1 MKTNKILICGRGYS
15 FNYYLDKISSYNLVF
30 AYNHLDV
37 NPIFNFYFLSRNKEQ
52 FSGFSD
58 KIIKESWIID
68 KNDSSNILIG
78 STTFGLYHLLSFV
91 NNKYKGSIVDIVGFD
106 FRVIYDDNK
115 DEFFNN
121 IKFIQS
127 YIDIE
132 SQRVFSKRIK
142 KLYKDILVRHV
153 SFDENADID
162 PKSGKVISK
171 ENKNHVEIVGEITT
185 NHFGDTERLKKL
197 IYGAKRSGVDSI
209 KLQMRDVDSFYSKD
223 KLNSKFKSPF
233 GKTFRDYRNALE
245 LSNDQIN
252 IVKQLCSE
260 LGIKYF
266 FSVLDLISYERSKKL
281 NQYRIKLPSTISNH
295 KNYIEH
301 VLKDFNKEIVIS
313 TGMTDSSFIDF
324 LLKNFNNQSKIYLL
338 HCISSYPVN
347 LLKINLNVLKTYS
360 SLGMNIIPGYSSHDI
375 GHKGSVYSVFC
386 GAKMIEKHI
395 KSGNS
400 NFAHFDET
408 ALDVDL
414 ELEEFVQE
422 IRDAEVILGSQE
434 KEIYDCEH
442 HKY

>member
-1 MKTNKILICGRGYS
+1 MKTKKILICGRGYS
-15 FNYYLDKISSYNLVF
+15 FNYYNDKISTYNLVF
-30 AYNHLDV
+30 AYNHLEL

-58 KIIKESWIID
+58 NIIKESSIID
-68 KNDSSNILIG
+68 KNDSSSILIG
-78 STTFGLYHLLSFV
+78 STTFGLYHLLSFI
-91 NNKYKGSIVDIVGFD
+91 NKKYKGSIVDIVGFD
-106 FRVIYDDNK
+106 FRIIYDDNK
-115 DEFFNN
+115 DKFFNDV
-121 IKFIQS
+121 KFIQS

-142 KLYKDILVRHV
+142 KLYKDILIRHV

-162 PKSGKVISK
+162 PKSGKIISK
-171 ENKNHVEIVGEITT
+171 QNKNHVEIVGEITT

-209 KLQMRDVDSFYSKD
+209 KLQMRDVDSFYSTE
-223 KLNSKFKSPF
+223 KLNSKFISPF
-233 GKTFRDYRNALE
+233 GNTFRDYRNALE

-252 IVKQLCSE
+252 IVKELCKE
-260 LGIKYF
+260 LDIKYF
-266 FSVLDLISYERSKKL
+266 FSVLDLISYEKYKKL
-281 NQYRIKLPSTISNH
+281 NQNRIKLPSTISNH
-295 KNYIEH
+295 KNYIQH

-324 LLKNFNNQSKIYLL
+324 LLKNINKQSKIYLL

-347 LLKINLNVLKTYS
+347 LLKINLNILKTYS
-360 SLGMNIIPGYSSHDI
+360 FLGTNIIPGYSSHDI

-408 ALDVDL
+408 ALDIDF
-414 ELEEFVQE
+414 ELEEFVNE
-422 IRDAEVILGSQE
+422 IRDAEVILGSKE